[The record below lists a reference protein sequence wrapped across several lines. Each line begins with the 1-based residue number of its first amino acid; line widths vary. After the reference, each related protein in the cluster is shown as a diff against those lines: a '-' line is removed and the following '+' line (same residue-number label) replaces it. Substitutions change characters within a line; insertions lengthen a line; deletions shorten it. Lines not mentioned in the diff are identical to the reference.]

1 MELQWVALS
10 GRIAPATARHHA
22 RNHDAMPCR
31 ARGGVARGTWS
42 SQSQGATRDTV
53 DSTRWT
59 HTYVRRWL
67 PRPRVRPWR
76 APCALAFTRSRNAL
90 AHVRMLPLWSP
101 LSPPPHNPRTL
112 CSHRCDGASSSR
124 CTQASSGASLAL
136 GTRRTPLSPPWRTPH
151 PLPYVGAMP
160 SMANPSALAT

>member
-1 MELQWVALS
+1 MGLHWWSLS

-42 SQSQGATRDTV
+42 SQDQGATRDTV

-76 APCALAFTRSRNAL
+76 APCALAFTRSWNAL
-90 AHVRMLPLWSP
+90 ARVRMHVFWSP
-101 LSPPPHNPRTL
+101 LMCSPYNPPKP
-112 CSHRCDGASSSR
+112 CSHRCGGASSSR
-124 CTQASSGASLAL
+124 RTEASSGASLAL

-160 SMANPSALAT
+160 SVADLGVLTT